1 MVSTLL
7 LDPTSSKL
15 NGKVMVL
22 LDLLVLQHYYH
33 YINGILLQM
42 QVELQLMLQILSF
55 SVLLVQ
61 PLLQLKLAL

>member
-33 YINGILLQM
+33 YINGILPQM